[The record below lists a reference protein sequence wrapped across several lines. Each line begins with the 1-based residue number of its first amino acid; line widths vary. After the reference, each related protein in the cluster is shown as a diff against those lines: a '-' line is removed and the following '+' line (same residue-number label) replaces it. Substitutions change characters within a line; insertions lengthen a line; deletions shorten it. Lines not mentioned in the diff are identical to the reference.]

1 MKIGGTE
8 LQHSYQFSFLKWGL
22 INPSRPP
29 FQREESF
36 WGTKGDLTALQKAKV
51 FPSFEIFILL
61 SAIFNEI

>member
-29 FQREESF
+29 FS
-36 WGTKGDLTALQKAKV
+36 KGG
-51 FPSFEIFILL
+51 ELL
-61 SAIFNEI
+61 GDEGGFDGFARS